1 MKYATEA
8 VLLSRSEFKS
18 QEYEQ
23 NSERKSSWIRSSIVL
38 LETRKK
44 SMISSYKNV

>member
-1 MKYATEA
+1 MQEKLEKLFVLGQKRKKRKTAWKFAAEA

-23 NSERKSSWIRSSIVL
+23 NSEHKSG
-38 LETRKK
+38 
-44 SMISSYKNV
+44 